1 MLTAPLCNQESQ
13 LFDAVL
19 KGSIDMATIF
29 DRTNIMSRRGLLAVG
44 AALGVAPIL
53 AATSAHAGP
62 KASKASVGF
71 IETALGDHNCGACRM
86 FRGPSSCLQVDGVIG
101 NDCGCKIWAPKIG

>member
-1 MLTAPLCNQESQ
+1 MQTGKPASRRCLER
-13 LFDAVL
+13 
-19 KGSIDMATIF
+19 SIDMATIF
-29 DRTNIMSRRGLLAVG
+29 DRTNMMSRRGLLAAG

-101 NDCGCKIWAPKIG
+101 NDCGCKIWVPKIG